1 MEYIVKLIAVCVVSV
16 CVSLLLKK
24 NQPELSFILGTCTAM
39 FCLFCVVDLYR
50 QISYRLEQ
58 WESLIALSGEYFI
71 PLMKCLGI
79 SIVSQF
85 GVNLC
90 KDAGQAAVASILEL
104 CGNVAAMCCVLP
116 LIDHLFTLIEE
127 IL

>member
-1 MEYIVKLIAVCVVSV
+1 MEYIIKLIAVCVVSV

-24 NQPELSFILGTCTAM
+24 SQPELSFVLGTCTA
-39 FCLFCVVDLYR
+39 LFCFFCAFDLYR
-50 QISYRLEQ
+50 QISDRIEQ
-58 WESLIALSGEYFI
+58 WEGLIALPGEYFI
-71 PLMKCLGI
+71 PLMKCLVI

-104 CGNVAAMCCVLP
+104 SGNVAAMCCILP

-127 IL
+127 II

>member
-1 MEYIVKLIAVCVVSV
+1 MEYIIKLIAVCVVSV
-16 CVSLLLKK
+16 CVTLLLKK
-24 NQPELSFILGTCTAM
+24 NQPELSFILGTCTGIFVLYCM
-39 FCLFCVVDLYR
+39 VDLYQ
-50 QISYRLEQ
+50 QISVHLEQ
-58 WESLIALSGEYFI
+58 WERLIALSGEYFI

-90 KDAGQAAVASILEL
+90 KDAGQVAAASGIEL
-104 CGNVAAMCCVLP
+104 CGNMAAICCVLP
-116 LIDHLFTLIEE
+116 LIDHLFALIEE